1 MKAIQKLISK
11 RSMLLTLTVVGILPL
26 AVFLISCS
34 RGPAAKAPRSG
45 STGKERGTGDGGGE
59 DIVRVKTI
67 TPKRDPSLQMTVEE
81 PAYVEP
87 YYRANLEA
95 RVAGPVKYIE
105 KDIGT
110 DVKKGDT
117 LIVIAVPDY
126 EKEVD
131 MKKAVIEQ
139 RKADLKVAEASV
151 KIATASMQ
159 AAEKDVRVAQAEVT
173 AAAEELEYRRLQHD
187 RYEKLASE
195 RPPVVTRDVADEY
208 LKYWNV
214 AKARKIAAEAGVLKS
229 QALLEEATE
238 KQLGA
243 QADVDLKKSLIRVAE
258 ADREQAKARLEL
270 ATIKADWDGRIVAR
284 NVDPGTFVH
293 SAATTDHSKALMTVE
308 RTDLVTVYMKVP
320 EAYASN
326 VNKDTEAVIEMDD
339 LPGSVIRAKVSRKS
353 GTLQNAENDRTMR
366 VEVDLYNLPEKTW
379 NAWKSREETAE
390 FQDLKE
396 RSLPQLPTVNGEE
409 GVIPGQR
416 LMPGMYGKM
425 TLVLRNEGNVY
436 LLPSDAIVRQGGM
449 PYVYIVKDGVVH
461 RFEVAVK
468 LDDGK
473 VAHVQLLTRKGS
485 KTIREEL
492 TGKETVVISN
502 QGELAESQAVEDCEV
517 DW

>member
-1 MKAIQKLISK
+1 MNAFEKLMSK
-11 RSMLLTLTVVGILPL
+11 RLMLGTLAVVGILSL
-26 AVFLISCS
+26 AAFLVSCS
-34 RGPAAKAPRSG
+34 RGSAAKGSG
-45 STGKERGTGDGGGE
+45 GGSARKERGAGE
-59 DIVRVKTI
+59 GSGEVVRVKTI
-67 TPKRDPSLQMTVEE
+67 TPRHDPSLQMTVEE

-87 YYRANLEA
+87 YYRANFEA
-95 RVAGPVKYIE
+95 RVAGPVKFIE

-117 LIVIAVPDY
+117 LVVIDVPDY
-126 EKEVD
+126 EKEVE
-131 MKKAVIEQ
+131 MKVAVIEQ
-139 RKADLKVAEASV
+139 RKAELNLAEASV

-208 LKYWNV
+208 FKYWNV
-214 AKARKIAAEAGVLKS
+214 AKARKIASDAAVLKS

-243 QADVDLKKSLIRVAE
+243 QADVDLKKSLIKVAE
-258 ADREQAKARLEL
+258 ADRDQAKARLDL

-293 SAATTDHSKALMTVE
+293 SAATTDHSKALLTVE

-320 EAYASN
+320 EAYAAN
-326 VNKDTEAVIEMDD
+326 VSKDTEAVIEMDD
-339 LPGSVIRAKVSRKS
+339 LPGNVFRAKVSRKS

-379 NAWKSREETAE
+379 DVWKAREEATQC
-390 FQDLKE
+390 QDLKD
-396 RSLPQLPTVNGEE
+396 RTLPQLPKVNGEE
-409 GVIPGQR
+409 GVVPGQR

-436 LLPSDAIVRQGGM
+436 LVPSDAIVREGGT
-449 PYVYIVKDGVVH
+449 PYVCIVQDGIVH
-461 RFEVAVK
+461 RFEASVK

-473 VAHVQLLTRKGS
+473 LAHVQLVTRKGS
-485 KTIREEL
+485 KATRQEL
-492 TGKETVVISN
+492 SGKETIVVSN
-502 QGELAESQAVEDCEV
+502 QGELADGQPVDAYHV